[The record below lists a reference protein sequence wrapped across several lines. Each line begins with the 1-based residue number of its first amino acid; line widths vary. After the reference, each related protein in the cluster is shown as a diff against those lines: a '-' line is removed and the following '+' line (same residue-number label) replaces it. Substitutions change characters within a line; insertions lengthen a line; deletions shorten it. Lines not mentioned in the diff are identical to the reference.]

1 MIRRPRSFAA
11 LSAVLLAPL
20 AVAADDTM
28 VPPGLYA
35 VKSQMV
41 MPHLDE
47 MRRIIKQEQQ
57 CVIDDPASLFSV
69 LRQGALHG
77 CKLGYPKKTAQSMN
91 YVLVCQTAMVATGHI
106 AVEPQREAF
115 IGTMEIKMGGKN
127 MTFTQRIEATR
138 LGDCAK

>member
-1 MIRRPRSFAA
+1 MILRSRSFAA
-11 LSAVLLAPL
+11 LSAVLLAPF

-47 MRRIIKQEQQ
+47 MRRIIKQEQR
-57 CVIDDPASLFSV
+57 CVMDDPAPLFSV
-69 LRQGALHG
+69 LRQDALHG
-77 CKLGYPKKTAQSMN
+77 CKFGYPKKTAQSMN
-91 YVLVCQTAMVATGHI
+91 YVLVCQTAMVATGNI
-106 AVEPQREAF
+106 VVEPQREAF